1 MKVNGD
7 FIRVNPAGVD
17 GVDRVGGAKPEP
29 EQVQAERVIETEGFI
44 QMGNGPNDPDGKQI
58 GTMRDSSMNVIA
70 DVGTFER
77 LAERCRICKH
87 FNQAWWANVRKS
99 MTDGNDANGAL
110 RENEVRAALMERGL
124 GSLDVAADDLDVEK
138 AMSSLGVCNAYSS
151 IGNEMIVHPEATCP
165 EYEAPSVPG
174 GPPGLPLHRMFEHKD
189 KQSAIRA
196 NAQRDALLRA
206 ASKGRK

>member
-1 MKVNGD
+1 MKINGD

-17 GVDRVGGAKPEP
+17 GVDAVGGAKPEP

-44 QMGNGPNDPDGKQI
+44 QMGNGPNDPNGKQI
-58 GTMRDSSMNVIA
+58 GTMRDSSMNIIA

-77 LAERCRICKH
+77 LAERCKVCKH
-87 FNQAWWANVRKS
+87 FNKTWWTNLRSS
-99 MTDGNDANGAL
+99 MQDGNDANGAL

-124 GSLDVAADDLDVEK
+124 GSLDVAADELDVER
-138 AMSSLGVCNAYSS
+138 AMQSLGVCNAYSS
-151 IGNEMIVHPEATCP
+151 LGNELILHPEATCP
-165 EYEAPSVPG
+165 DTD
-174 GPPGLPLHRMFEHKD
+174 GPMGPPLHRMFEHKD

-206 ASKGRK
+206 ASKGSKK